1 MGNKLR
7 KFLTAFVTALGL
19 VILICSSQSTSTK
32 AATNYTTNDLLSGMS
47 IAQKNYGTG
56 SNIDLTLDWNTENL
70 ANDLQNGDTWTV
82 QLPEILK
89 VTKPGTTIP
98 LTDKDTGEVL
108 GTAVLNADNTIT
120 VTFTNVDG
128 KTDHKGQLQ
137 IGDGIGVGKGYIIGD
152 NDVQIGDF
160 NDNMT
165 IVNPELDF
173 SKKGVLGED
182 ENGDAIITWSVLLNR
197 NSVNMSNLVA
207 NETINPD
214 QTFIPGSINVYTARW
229 SNSQPG
235 IYYKQDPV
243 TGYTVTPNEED
254 ITNQFSITNF
264 PKENQFYV
272 VTFQTRINDQDNV
285 NSNSSYKNNATF
297 NWGNGGSGN
306 NSTVNDDKASASVRP
321 GSNSGNGSGNN
332 ITGSVVLTKRN
343 TGDENTL
350 IPGAT
355 YNLYKAG
362 STTPIN
368 DQPLVTDANGQI
380 SVPNLQAGDYYFKE
394 TEPAP
399 GYKLN
404 ELEVPFQITTKNRVA
419 EVTTA
424 DDPETKLD
432 TGALEVMKLDAETG
446 YRLEGA
452 EFAIYDEAGNLIHT
466 ITTDKNGIANLYD
479 LPAGKYS
486 MKEVKTPSDAYL
498 TSDKVYDF
506 EITNDKLAIMIPVD
520 NYKSEVLDDSFFVE
534 LQKFDSSNMEKVVPN
549 AEYTL
554 YAADGTEIETNL
566 TDDKGMISIE
576 GLKPGKYYFKETKA
590 PNGYELNKDPI
601 EFTITNDNAA
611 VNYIK
616 TSDDPITEGGG
627 NEGNTS
633 EPGDNNGNE
642 GNTSEPGDNNG
653 NEGNTSEPGDNNGNE
668 GNTSEPGDNNGNEG
682 STSEPDDNNSGV
694 IIDPENPGSNNNN
707 GNSTDGLITA
717 PSNTNNNASTANNNN
732 NSASTLPQTGEK
744 SGLIASLLGLVLL
757 VSGLYFKRH
766 NA

>member
-1 MGNKLR
+1 MGKKLR
-7 KFLTAFVTALGL
+7 KFLTAFVAALGL
-19 VILICSSQSTSTK
+19 VILICSSQFTSAK
-32 AATNYTTNDLLSGMS
+32 AATNYTTDDLLCGMS

-70 ANDLQNGDTWTV
+70 ANDLQNGDTWTI

-89 VTKPGTTIP
+89 VTKPGTSIP
-98 LTDKDTGEVL
+98 LTDKDTGETI
-108 GTAVLNADNTIT
+108 GTAVVNADNTIT

-128 KTDHKGQLQ
+128 KTDYSGQLQ
-137 IGDGIGVGKGYIIGD
+137 IGNAIGVGKGYIIGD
-152 NDVQIGDF
+152 NDVQIGNQ

-197 NSVNMSNLVA
+197 NSVNMANLVA

-229 SNSQPG
+229 SESRPG
-235 IYYKQDPV
+235 IYYKKDPV

-254 ITNQFSITNF
+254 ITDHFSITDF
-264 PKENQFYV
+264 PKDDQFYV

-285 NSNSSYKNNATF
+285 NSNSVYKNNATF
-297 NWGNGGSGN
+297 NWGNGGTGN
-306 NSTVNDDKASASVRP
+306 NSSSNDDKASASVRP
-321 GSNSGNGSGNN
+321 GSNSGSGSGNN
-332 ITGSVVLTKRN
+332 ITGSVILTKKN
-343 TGDENTL
+343 TGDENMF
-350 IPGAT
+350 IEGAT

-368 DQPLVTDANGQI
+368 DQPLVTDKNGQI
-380 SVPNLQAGDYYFKE
+380 SVPNLEAGDYYFKE
-394 TEPAP
+394 VTPAP

-404 ELEVPFQITTKNRVA
+404 ELEVPFQITTKNQVA

-432 TGALEVMKLDAETG
+432 TGALAIMKLDAETG
-446 YRLEGA
+446 YRLKGA
-452 EFAIYDEAGNLIHT
+452 EFEIYNEAGDLIHT
-466 ITTDKNGIANLYD
+466 VTTDENGIANVYN
-479 LPAGKYS
+479 LPVGKYS
-486 MKEVKTPSDAYL
+486 MKEVKAPNDEYL
-498 TSDKVYDF
+498 LSDKVYDF

-520 NYKSEVLDDSFFVE
+520 NYKSEVLDDSFLVE
-534 LQKFDSSNMEKVVPN
+534 LQKFDSSNMTKVVPN

-554 YAADGTEIETNL
+554 YDANGTEIETNV
-566 TDDKGMISIE
+566 TDENGMISIE

-590 PNGYELNKDPI
+590 PNGYELNNEPI
-601 EFTITNDNAA
+601 EFTITDSDAS

-616 TSDDPITEGGG
+616 TSDEPITTGGGDNGGNGGNGGGNPSEPGDNNNG

-633 EPGDNNGNE
+633 EPGDNNNGNE

-653 NEGNTSEPGDNNGNE
+653 
-668 GNTSEPGDNNGNEG
+668 
-682 STSEPDDNNSGV
+682 GV
-694 IIDPENPGSNNNN
+694 IVDPENPGSNNNN
-707 GNSTDGLITA
+707 NNTTGGVITN
-717 PSNTNNNASTANNNN
+717 PTNTNNTSNSNNGN
-732 NSASTLPQTGEK
+732 NSTNTLPQTGEK
-744 SGLIASLLGLVLL
+744 SGLVASLLGLVLL
-757 VSGLYFKRH
+757 SSVLYIKRR